1 MQEVHEECSKRIG
14 TDGVRAVEL
23 VEKKDGCHSLGG
35 EGKEVSLLEEHRLQ
49 TDDNSADNQLGR
61 VTTAAYDTYQSTADS
76 EMVFPCKVSTE
87 RGRHHLQCGGGQIVL
102 RKEAVET

>member
-1 MQEVHEECSKRIG
+1 MQQLHEECSKRIG

-49 TDDNSADNQLGR
+49 TDDNSADTNWEG
-61 VTTAAYDTYQSTADS
+61 
-76 EMVFPCKVSTE
+76 
-87 RGRHHLQCGGGQIVL
+87 
-102 RKEAVET
+102 